1 MSACKE
7 VVLYTACPPI
17 LILKLRVSEANQ
29 PMWLG
34 MALRILPAPIE
45 LILKVREGAK
55 DGGKNDYYLHKS
67 CLFVCS
73 ECHYY

>member
-1 MSACKE
+1 MSACKG

-29 PMWLG
+29 P
-34 MALRILPAPIE
+34 
-45 LILKVREGAK
+45 KVREGAK
-55 DGGKNDYYLHKS
+55 DGGKHDYYLHKS